1 MTQQKKKKS
10 RLSQLIEYFK
20 KQGEKSQQD
29 FKISKEGREGGKNI
43 MVYSMINPGQM
54 MFTAKNT

>member
-1 MTQQKKKKS
+1 MTQQKKKS

-29 FKISKEGREGGKNI
+29 FKISGEGREGGKKI

-54 MFTAKNT
+54 MFTANNT

>member
-1 MTQQKKKKS
+1 M
-10 RLSQLIEYFK
+10 IEYFK